1 LKTRQTFFSKSKQV
15 VTSWLPV
22 HAGEWHQFFLISIL
36 FFLISTTYNVLRPL
50 KITIMVSA
58 PNSGAEII
66 PFLKV
71 WGILPGALF
80 FSFLYAQLSK
90 YMSREGVF
98 YSIVGIF
105 ICFFILFFSVLFPFR
120 DELEFTSVSTI
131 CESWIP
137 SAKWILAMLRHWH
150 LSLFYICSELW
161 GSVVL
166 SMLFWGFVNEI
177 STTDQAQR
185 FYGIFALG
193 GNTGA
198 IAAGLFGNSFSTQ
211 DFDSGLPFGATGWE
225 QSVYLIVGMAI
236 LCQLAVLILF
246 RFLSSLPAITQITK
260 SEEKEP
266 PKKIAHFTLR
276 KAFLT
281 LYRSPHLRYIACI
294 VICYN
299 FMFNLIDVMFTDQ
312 LHIHFGNDSGALNA
326 FMSRVTIANGVIAT
340 FIALFV
346 SGNLLRRFG
355 WKSTALATP
364 LVVMISCIGFFG
376 ILLFRDSF
384 ITQSL
389 VFFFSCPVTLLAVY
403 LGGIQNC
410 LTRGLK
416 YTLFDATK
424 EMAFIPLSPK
434 EQRQGKAVIDGVG
447 SRFGKSGGSFFYQFL
462 LLFLPS
468 IAATLPYVGLLIF
481 IIIGLWIYA
490 VLGLTRSLQSKLQEK
505 ENASA

>member
-1 LKTRQTFFSKSKQV
+1 
-15 VTSWLPV
+15 
-22 HAGEWHQFFLISIL
+22 
-36 FFLISTTYNVLRPL
+36 
-50 KITIMVSA
+50 MVSA
-58 PNSGAEII
+58 PDSGSEII

-80 FSFLYAQLSK
+80 FSFLYAKLSK
-90 YMSREGVF
+90 HLSRENVF
-98 YSIVGIF
+98 YAIVSIF
-105 ICFFILFFSVLFPFR
+105 IGFFVLFFAVLFPLR
-120 DELEFTSVSTI
+120 NEMEFTSVGVL

-177 STTDQAQR
+177 STTDQAKR

-198 IAAGLFGNSFSTQ
+198 IAAGMFGNSFSTQ
-211 DFDSGLPFGATGWE
+211 DFDAKLPFGATGWE
-225 QSVYLIVGMAI
+225 QSVYLIVGLAI
-236 LCQLAVLILF
+236 LCQVAVLVLF
-246 RFLSSLPAITQITK
+246 RLLSTLPAIQQKTK
-260 SEEKEP
+260 RDEKEP
-266 PKKIAHFTLR
+266 AKKITPFTLR
-276 KAFLT
+276 NAFST

-312 LHIHFGNDSGALNA
+312 LHIHFGADTGAFNA
-326 FMSRVTIANGVIAT
+326 FISRVTIANGIIAT

-355 WKSTALATP
+355 WRSTALTTP
-364 LVVMISCIGFFG
+364 IVVMLSCIGFFG

-389 VFFFSCPVTLLAVY
+389 VFFFTCPVTLLAVY
-403 LGGIQNC
+403 LGGIQQC

-434 EQRQGKAVIDGVG
+434 EQRQGKAVIDGVA

-462 LLFLPS
+462 LLFLPT
-468 IAATLPYVGLLIF
+468 IAATLPYVGILIL

-490 VLGLTRSLQSKLQEK
+490 VIGLTRSLSAKLRER
-505 ENASA
+505 EGEAI